1 MPCEVCQTARLSRN
15 PDARGGPCV
24 GGVSPWPV
32 GSTILQSLAVART
45 PEKSVR
51 RPVNGPGNPR
61 PHPAAGHGRN
71 VKTHPGTF
79 DTFDFPL
86 EVWQSGQFHYHIPM

>member
-1 MPCEVCQTARLSRN
+1 MRDGGTARRRRN
-15 PDARGGPCV
+15 PGPRGGPYA

-32 GSTILQSLAVART
+32 GPAIPRSLGTART
-45 PEKSVR
+45 LEKSVR

-71 VKTHPGTF
+71 VKDHP
-79 DTFDFPL
+79 DTFDF
-86 EVWQSGQFHYHIPM
+86 